1 VSSGE
6 NLTLQVST
14 RLRFSVER
22 QQEMQSV
29 LEALLLRIR
38 SLSQTAQEKTEKDL
52 DIHFVDLSSA
62 DRDFAEEY
70 FEEALENLP
79 EFEIGV
85 RMTRPR
91 PRKRAR
97 SVSNCT
103 SPADSPSTTARC
115 AAQTW
120 ASAVERGRR
129 VASSAPTRP
138 ADSADLRLV
147 LSAEIKFGATTKMRR
162 TTGIRRSRM
171 GKRTSLPEC

>member
-1 VSSGE
+1 
-6 NLTLQVST
+6 
-14 RLRFSVER
+14 
-22 QQEMQSV
+22 MQSV
-29 LEALLLRIR
+29 LEAPLLLIR
-38 SLSQTAQEKTEKDL
+38 SLSSTAQEKTGKDL
-52 DIHFVDLSSA
+52 DIHFDDLWSA

-129 VASSAPTRP
+129 VASSAPTPTPNSLCTNILEKAGCAPSVASGAHTR
-138 ADSADLRLV
+138 SAYTV
-147 LSAEIKFGATTKMRR
+147 
-162 TTGIRRSRM
+162 
-171 GKRTSLPEC
+171 TSLSRA